1 MGCCGHAHNRP
12 RHFLRHW
19 HHHCWVSN
27 IVLRTLIVVA
37 AACAVVYTISYC
49 CTLPSRRAQELLILL
64 GSVTSGGA
72 SSEVGQ
78 VLLDDVMAHKTEL
91 RLLHPDRLKPTS

>member
-1 MGCCGHAHNRP
+1 M
-12 RHFLRHW
+12 
-19 HHHCWVSN
+19 
-27 IVLRTLIVVA
+27 LRTLIVVA

-91 RLLHPDRLKPTS
+91 RLLHPDSGRRQTPRDARLLHTDILGGDTPPIVFS